1 MTLLNA
7 LIALPLLSCPAAT
20 VPTAGIDRAQVDAT
34 AKWVA
39 HFDVEA
45 FRATQLFQEIKAADK
60 EGELDKALSEV
71 AEEHGIQVLDD
82 VFSVTAYGTAL
93 GEEHGVVLVQANAHV
108 EAALAAAQEKNGAK
122 SLRIREHDSL
132 QWGAGAESGF
142 SCLLPSTGDRR
153 QIVLTKTQ
161 ADLEQA
167 LDVLDKKRPALDS
180 TPQSDLY
187 APPAAGSFA
196 FVAAT
201 GILEELA
208 GPHGHEIKQVSAAAR
223 LAKGLRIDLGE
234 TSGNVYLDLRLR
246 TEKPED
252 AQRIQKVFEGL
263 LALPGIIHGDDS
275 EAGEVIDRLTKAINV
290 EALNEIAHVRF
301 QYASKALLG
310 EIQKLQGLDIEEHAE
325 QHMKS
330 LHGGR
335 KPKEDPK

>member
-7 LIALPLLSCPAAT
+7 LIALPLLSCPAAP
-20 VPTAGIDRAQVDAT
+20 VASPGIDRAQVDAS

-45 FRATQLFQEIKAADK
+45 FRSTQLFQEIKAADK

-71 AEEHGIQVLDD
+71 AEQHGIQLLDD

-93 GEEHGVVLVQANAHV
+93 GEEHGVVLVQGNAHV
-108 EAALAAAQEKNGAK
+108 EAALAAAQEKHGAK
-122 SLRIREHDSL
+122 SLRIRERDCV
-132 QWGAGAESGF
+132 QWGAGAEDGF
-142 SCLLPSTGDRR
+142 SWLSPGTGDRR
-153 QIVLTKTQ
+153 QVVLSKTQ

-167 LDVLDKKRPALDS
+167 LDVLDKKRPALD
-180 TPQSDLY
+180 TQPQSDLY
-187 APPAAGSFA
+187 APLAAGSFA

-208 GPHGHEIKQVSAAAR
+208 GPHGHDIKQMSAAAR
-223 LAKGLRIDLGE
+223 LAKGLRIELGE

-252 AQRIQKVFEGL
+252 AQRIQKIFDGL
-263 LALPGIIHGDDS
+263 LALPGLMHGADT
-275 EAGEVIDRLTKAINV
+275 EAGEVIDRLTQAIKV

-301 QYASKALLG
+301 QYAAKALFG
-310 EIQKLQGLDIEEHAE
+310 EIQKLHGLDDEEHAGE
-325 QHMKS
+325 N
-330 LHGGR
+330 
-335 KPKEDPK
+335 PK